1 MSKKLLFN
9 FNREVIQNYT
19 YVKYVGTIITA
30 TNTLEKPIKSAILK
44 GRTLVNLVPQNSG
57 SFNGTRFL
65 RIPLSSIAKANTSY
79 FVKFNLRESSL
90 TNGVTCRLKNTTTG
104 RTIGGLKSDGIITV
118 DGDGYN
124 IIEFY
129 ITNANDVTNGL
140 NAIVDDIMVI
150 EYQDDMENWDIPCFE
165 GMQSVKMPVL
175 TTTGKNTL
183 NPNEITLDSSAAT
196 NPESYTYSEGVY
208 TFKNSRSN
216 NQMRFT
222 ITKQN
227 ASDKI
232 LYEVLEVKDLNGN
245 VTPHQIAM
253 EGSNDKA
260 YWFSIIR
267 PGWENVGEVKI
278 KLGVD
283 SLEPYKSNI
292 LTVNEDVTL
301 RGVGDVKDEL
311 DLLTGELTQRIGKM
325 IIDGRGEFKWGYGWN
340 SYGTSYPLDNPTILD
355 NYNFKKD
362 KNLICEQLPILDSHH
377 YNDRAGIV
385 PDVNRRGIVLV
396 VPNELTGG
404 PNNVDGLRTWLNEN
418 PLTVFY
424 EFNTDS
430 VKTVDLSILDQNE
443 NKVSSISSFNDTTH
457 ITASSETIPPIFEGY
472 LATKEVE

>member
-9 FNREVIQNYT
+9 FNREVIQDYT
-19 YVKYVGTIITA
+19 YIKYSGTIITA
-30 TNTLEKPIKSAILK
+30 TNTLEKTIKGAILK
-44 GRTLVNLVPQNSG
+44 GSTKYRDIDTGEVLEAFDEGRNLELV
-57 SFNGTRFL
+57 
-65 RIPLSSIAKANTSY
+65 
-79 FVKFNLRESSL
+79 
-90 TNGVTCRLKNTTTG
+90 
-104 RTIGGLKSDGIITV
+104 
-118 DGDGYN
+118 
-124 IIEFY
+124 
-129 ITNANDVTNGL
+129 
-140 NAIVDDIMVI
+140 
-150 EYQDDMENWDIPCFE
+150 
-165 GMQSVKMPVL
+165 SVKMPVL
-175 TTTGKNTL
+175 TTTWKNTL
-183 NPNEITLDSSAAT
+183 NPNEITFDSSSAT

-267 PGWENVGEVKI
+267 PDWGNVGEVKI

-301 RGVGDVKDEL
+301 RSNGNICDEL
-311 DLLTGELTQRIGKM
+311 NLLTGQLTQRIDE
-325 IIDGRGEFKWGYGWN
+325 DGE
-340 SYGTSYPLDNPTILD
+340 
-355 NYNFKKD
+355 
-362 KNLICEQLPILDSHH
+362 
-377 YNDRAGIV
+377 
-385 PDVNRRGIVLV
+385 VLSQEV
-396 VPNELTGG
+396 I
-404 PNNVDGLRTWLNEN
+404 
-418 PLTVFY
+418 
-424 EFNTDS
+424 
-430 VKTVDLSILDQNE
+430 KTVDLSILDQNE

>member
-44 GRTLVNLVPQNSG
+44 GQTLVNLVPQNSG

-65 RIPLSSIAKANTSY
+65 RIPLNSIVKANTSY
-79 FVKFNLRESSL
+79 FVKFNLIESSL
-90 TNGVTCRLKNTTTG
+90 TNGVTCRFKNTTTG
-104 RTIGGLKSDGIITV
+104 RTMGGLKSDGIITV

-140 NAIVDDIMVI
+140 DAIVDDIMVI
-150 EYQDDMENWDIPCFE
+150 EYEDSMENWDIPYFT
-165 GMQSVKMPVL
+165 GMTSCKMPVL

-183 NPNEITLDSSAAT
+183 NPNEITFDSSSAT

-216 NQMRFT
+216 NQMRFG

-232 LYEVLEVKDLNGN
+232 LCEVLEVKDLNGN

-253 EGSNDKA
+253 ESSNDKK
-260 YWFSIIR
+260 YWFSIVR
-267 PGWENVGEVKI
+267 PDWGNVGEVKI

-292 LTVNEDVTL
+292 LTTPQDVVL
-301 RGVGDVKDEL
+301 RGVGKIKDEL
-311 DLLTGELTQRIGKM
+311 NVATGELTQRIGEIVLNGSENWNKYNVYTQ
-325 IIDGRGEFKWGYGWN
+325 EGYTAFITTIETLN
-340 SYGTSYPLDNPTILD
+340 NLYHNTDINFISADFPTGTWHDYRN
-355 NYNFKKD
+355 
-362 KNLICEQLPILDSHH
+362 NLISEFVWNHDPNKI
-377 YNDRAGIV
+377 GIRV
-385 PDVNRRGIVLV
+385 K
-396 VPNELTGG
+396 NEIAT
-404 PNNVDGLRTWLNEN
+404 NVDGIKAFLSANNIKINYKLATS
-418 PLTVFY
+418 V
-424 EFNTDS
+424 

>member
-19 YVKYVGTIITA
+19 YVKYAGTIITA
-30 TNTLEKPIKSAILK
+30 TNTLEKPIKSATLK
-44 GRTLVNLVPQNSG
+44 GSTKYRDIDTGEFLETFEEGRNLELV
-57 SFNGTRFL
+57 
-65 RIPLSSIAKANTSY
+65 
-79 FVKFNLRESSL
+79 
-90 TNGVTCRLKNTTTG
+90 
-104 RTIGGLKSDGIITV
+104 
-118 DGDGYN
+118 
-124 IIEFY
+124 
-129 ITNANDVTNGL
+129 
-140 NAIVDDIMVI
+140 
-150 EYQDDMENWDIPCFE
+150 
-165 GMQSVKMPVL
+165 SVKMPVL

-183 NPNEITLDSSAAT
+183 NPNEITFDSSSAA

-216 NQMRFT
+216 NQMRFA

-253 EGSNDKA
+253 ESSNDKNC
-260 YWFSIIR
+260 WFSIIR
-267 PGWENVGEVKI
+267 PDWGNVGEVKI

-301 RGVGDVKDEL
+301 RSNGNICDEL
-311 DLLTGELTQRIGKM
+311 NLLTGELTQRI
-325 IIDGRGEFKWGYGWN
+325 DENGE
-340 SYGTSYPLDNPTILD
+340 
-355 NYNFKKD
+355 
-362 KNLICEQLPILDSHH
+362 
-377 YNDRAGIV
+377 
-385 PDVNRRGIVLV
+385 VLSQEV
-396 VPNELTGG
+396 I
-404 PNNVDGLRTWLNEN
+404 
-418 PLTVFY
+418 
-424 EFNTDS
+424 
-430 VKTVDLSILDQNE
+430 KTVDLSILDQNE

>member
-44 GRTLVNLVPQNSG
+44 GSTKYRNINTGEVLDAFEDGRNLELV
-57 SFNGTRFL
+57 
-65 RIPLSSIAKANTSY
+65 
-79 FVKFNLRESSL
+79 
-90 TNGVTCRLKNTTTG
+90 
-104 RTIGGLKSDGIITV
+104 
-118 DGDGYN
+118 
-124 IIEFY
+124 
-129 ITNANDVTNGL
+129 
-140 NAIVDDIMVI
+140 
-150 EYQDDMENWDIPCFE
+150 
-165 GMQSVKMPVL
+165 SVKMPVL

-183 NPNEITLDSSAAT
+183 NPNEITFDSSAAT

-301 RGVGDVKDEL
+301 RSNGDICDEL
-311 DLLTGELTQRIGKM
+311 NLLTGQLTQRIGE
-325 IIDGRGEFKWGYGWN
+325 DG
-340 SYGTSYPLDNPTILD
+340 
-355 NYNFKKD
+355 
-362 KNLICEQLPILDSHH
+362 
-377 YNDRAGIV
+377 V
-385 PDVNRRGIVLV
+385 VLSQEV
-396 VPNELTGG
+396 
-404 PNNVDGLRTWLNEN
+404 
-418 PLTVFY
+418 
-424 EFNTDS
+424 
-430 VKTVDLSILDQNE
+430 VKTVDLSILDQNG

>member
-44 GRTLVNLVPQNSG
+44 GSTKYRDIDTGEVLDTFDEGRNLELV
-57 SFNGTRFL
+57 
-65 RIPLSSIAKANTSY
+65 
-79 FVKFNLRESSL
+79 
-90 TNGVTCRLKNTTTG
+90 
-104 RTIGGLKSDGIITV
+104 
-118 DGDGYN
+118 
-124 IIEFY
+124 
-129 ITNANDVTNGL
+129 
-140 NAIVDDIMVI
+140 
-150 EYQDDMENWDIPCFE
+150 
-165 GMQSVKMPVL
+165 SVKMPVL

-183 NPNEITLDSSAAT
+183 NPNEITFDSSAAT

-301 RGVGDVKDEL
+301 RSNGNICDEL
-311 DLLTGELTQRIGKM
+311 NLLTGQLTQRIDE
-325 IIDGRGEFKWGYGWN
+325 DGE
-340 SYGTSYPLDNPTILD
+340 
-355 NYNFKKD
+355 
-362 KNLICEQLPILDSHH
+362 
-377 YNDRAGIV
+377 
-385 PDVNRRGIVLV
+385 VLSQEV
-396 VPNELTGG
+396 I
-404 PNNVDGLRTWLNEN
+404 
-418 PLTVFY
+418 
-424 EFNTDS
+424 
-430 VKTVDLSILDQNE
+430 KTVDLSILDQNE

-457 ITASSETIPPIFEGY
+457 IMASSETIPPIFEGY

>member
-30 TNTLEKPIKSAILK
+30 TNTLEKPIKNAILK
-44 GRTLVNLVPQNSG
+44 GSTKYRDIDTGEFLETFEEGRNLELV
-57 SFNGTRFL
+57 
-65 RIPLSSIAKANTSY
+65 
-79 FVKFNLRESSL
+79 
-90 TNGVTCRLKNTTTG
+90 
-104 RTIGGLKSDGIITV
+104 
-118 DGDGYN
+118 
-124 IIEFY
+124 
-129 ITNANDVTNGL
+129 
-140 NAIVDDIMVI
+140 
-150 EYQDDMENWDIPCFE
+150 
-165 GMQSVKMPVL
+165 SVKMPVL

-183 NPNEITLDSSAAT
+183 NPNEITFDSSAAT

-301 RGVGDVKDEL
+301 RSNGDVYDEL
-311 DLLTGELTQRIGKM
+311 NLLNGRLTQRI
-325 IIDGRGEFKWGYGWN
+325 DEN
-340 SYGTSYPLDNPTILD
+340 N
-355 NYNFKKD
+355 
-362 KNLICEQLPILDSHH
+362 E
-377 YNDRAGIV
+377 
-385 PDVNRRGIVLV
+385 VLAQEV
-396 VPNELTGG
+396 
-404 PNNVDGLRTWLNEN
+404 
-418 PLTVFY
+418 
-424 EFNTDS
+424 

>member
-30 TNTLEKPIKSAILK
+30 TNTLEKTIKGAILK
-44 GRTLVNLVPQNSG
+44 GSTKYRGIDTGEVLEAFDEGRNLELV
-57 SFNGTRFL
+57 
-65 RIPLSSIAKANTSY
+65 
-79 FVKFNLRESSL
+79 
-90 TNGVTCRLKNTTTG
+90 
-104 RTIGGLKSDGIITV
+104 
-118 DGDGYN
+118 
-124 IIEFY
+124 
-129 ITNANDVTNGL
+129 
-140 NAIVDDIMVI
+140 
-150 EYQDDMENWDIPCFE
+150 
-165 GMQSVKMPVL
+165 SVKMPVL

-183 NPNEITLDSSAAT
+183 NPNEITFDSSAAT

-301 RGVGDVKDEL
+301 RSNGNICDEL
-311 DLLTGELTQRIGKM
+311 NLLTGELTQRI
-325 IIDGRGEFKWGYGWN
+325 DENGE
-340 SYGTSYPLDNPTILD
+340 
-355 NYNFKKD
+355 
-362 KNLICEQLPILDSHH
+362 
-377 YNDRAGIV
+377 
-385 PDVNRRGIVLV
+385 VLSQEV
-396 VPNELTGG
+396 I
-404 PNNVDGLRTWLNEN
+404 
-418 PLTVFY
+418 
-424 EFNTDS
+424 
-430 VKTVDLSILDQNE
+430 KTVDLSILDQNE

-457 ITASSETIPPIFEGY
+457 IMASSETIPPIFEGY

>member
-9 FNREVIQNYT
+9 FNREVIQDYT
-19 YVKYVGTIITA
+19 YIKYSGTIITA

-44 GRTLVNLVPQNSG
+44 GSTKYRGIDTGEVLEAFDEGRNLELV
-57 SFNGTRFL
+57 
-65 RIPLSSIAKANTSY
+65 
-79 FVKFNLRESSL
+79 
-90 TNGVTCRLKNTTTG
+90 
-104 RTIGGLKSDGIITV
+104 
-118 DGDGYN
+118 
-124 IIEFY
+124 
-129 ITNANDVTNGL
+129 
-140 NAIVDDIMVI
+140 
-150 EYQDDMENWDIPCFE
+150 
-165 GMQSVKMPVL
+165 SVKMPVL

-183 NPNEITLDSSAAT
+183 NPNEITFDSSGAT

-216 NQMRFT
+216 NQMRFG

-267 PGWENVGEVKI
+267 PGWGNVGEVKI

-311 DLLTGELTQRIGKM
+311 DLMTGEVTQRVGKTTITGDM
-325 IIDGRGEFKWGYGWN
+325 FPNLVSWGRNNNTETMCFENFNNVLPFEWNQVISADWPISWEGFSPALTHEYFNPYGGQGIFRIKRSRLETEDEN
-340 SYGTSYPLDNPTILD
+340 G
-355 NYNFKKD
+355 FKK
-362 KNLICEQLPILDSHH
+362 
-377 YNDRAGIV
+377 
-385 PDVNRRGIVLV
+385 
-396 VPNELTGG
+396 
-404 PNNVDGLRTWLNEN
+404 WLNEN
-418 PLTVFY
+418 PITIYHPVIGS
-424 EFNTDS
+424 ES
-430 VKTVDLSILDQNE
+430 IKTVDLSILDQNG
-443 NKVSSISSFNDTTH
+443 NKVNSISSFNDTTH
-457 ITASSETIPPIFEGY
+457 IMASSETIPPIFEGY

>member
-44 GRTLVNLVPQNSG
+44 GC
-57 SFNGTRFL
+57 
-65 RIPLSSIAKANTSY
+65 TSY
-79 FVKFNLRESSL
+79 RDIDTGEILETFEEGRNLEL
-90 TNGVTCRLKNTTTG
+90 V
-104 RTIGGLKSDGIITV
+104 
-118 DGDGYN
+118 
-124 IIEFY
+124 
-129 ITNANDVTNGL
+129 
-140 NAIVDDIMVI
+140 
-150 EYQDDMENWDIPCFE
+150 
-165 GMQSVKMPVL
+165 SVRMPVL

-183 NPNEITLDSSAAT
+183 NPNEITLDSSSHT

-253 EGSNDKA
+253 EGSNDKN
-260 YWFSIIR
+260 YWFSIVR
-267 PGWENVGEVKI
+267 PDWGNVGEVKI

-301 RGVGDVKDEL
+301 RSNGDICDEL
-311 DLLTGELTQRIGKM
+311 NLLTGQLTQRIGE
-325 IIDGRGEFKWGYGWN
+325 DG
-340 SYGTSYPLDNPTILD
+340 
-355 NYNFKKD
+355 
-362 KNLICEQLPILDSHH
+362 
-377 YNDRAGIV
+377 V
-385 PDVNRRGIVLV
+385 VLSQEV
-396 VPNELTGG
+396 
-404 PNNVDGLRTWLNEN
+404 
-418 PLTVFY
+418 
-424 EFNTDS
+424 